1 MRRRD
6 IVALLGGMALHPLIA
21 RAQSVKA
28 MTIGMLSPFSR
39 EIGPPAFDSFEEEL
53 QGLGWR
59 PGKNIALEY
68 RWADG
73 KAERLPSLAAEL
85 VQLSVD
91 VIFDLWGTP
100 AALAAKTATATIPV
114 VFSATGDAI
123 GVGLVTSLSR
133 PGGNVTGVTLIT
145 EATVGKQLEFL
156 KEVVPRL
163 SRAGVLLNPTNP
175 VYGPILRA
183 SEAPATALKL
193 QLRAIEVTD
202 ASEFDGAFA
211 AAVKDGV
218 EGLVALRDP
227 VIIMNRAQLPAFAAK
242 YRLPTVYAVK
252 DFAESGGMMSFG
264 PDIGDMYRRC
274 AHIIDKI
281 LKGEHPADV
290 PVEQATR
297 FELVINMKTANAL
310 NLTVPPSLLARADE
324 VIE

>member
-6 IVALLGGMALHPLIA
+6 VVALLGGAALSPLVA
-21 RAQSVKA
+21 RAQRAKA
-28 MTIGMLSPFSR
+28 VRIGMLSPFLR
-39 EIGPPAFDSFEEEL
+39 EIGPPAFDVFEEGL
-53 QGLGWR
+53 RSLGWR
-59 PGKNIALEY
+59 LGENIAFEY

-73 KAERLPSLAAEL
+73 KAERLPSLATEL

-91 VIFDLWGTP
+91 LIFDLWGTP
-100 AALAAKTATATIPV
+100 AALAAKNATATIPV
-114 VFSATGDAI
+114 VFCGTGDAI

-133 PGGNVTGVTLIT
+133 PGGNLTGVTLIT
-145 EATVGKQLEFL
+145 ESTIGKQLEFL
-156 KEVVPRL
+156 KEVVPGL
-163 SRAGVLLNPTNP
+163 SRVGALINPTNP
-175 VYGPILRA
+175 VYGPVLKA
-183 SEAPATALKL
+183 SEAPAKALHL

-202 ASEFDGAFA
+202 AEEFDGAFA
-211 AAVKDGV
+211 AALKDGV

-227 VIIMNRAQLPAFAAK
+227 VIIMNRARLPALAAK

-252 DFAESGGMMSFG
+252 DFAEHGGMMSFG

-297 FELVINMKTANAL
+297 FELVINLNTANAL
-310 NLTVPPSLLARADE
+310 GLTVPPSLLARADE